1 MPNPKRGAL
10 LSNYKLFE
18 TEEFIERIEEFSKV
32 EKSFLQRK
40 LKSYVYP
47 QLKLEPH
54 FGQNIKKLID
64 YVPPTWRYRIGK
76 FRIFYS
82 LDEKLKI
89 VSMLT
94 IDFRKDAYK

>member
-1 MPNPKRGAL
+1 MPNPKRGAS

-18 TEEFIERIEEFSKV
+18 TDEFIERIEEFSKV
-32 EKSFLQRK
+32 EKSFLQSK

-54 FGQNIKKLID
+54 FGLNIKRLID

-76 FRIFYS
+76 FRVFYS
-82 LDEKLKI
+82 IDEKLKI
-89 VSMLT
+89 VAILT

>member
-1 MPNPKRGAL
+1 MPNPKRGDS
-10 LSNYKLFE
+10 LSSYKLFE

-32 EKSFLQRK
+32 EKRFLEKK
-40 LKSYVYP
+40 LKSYAYP

-54 FGQNIKKLID
+54 FGLNIKKLID

-76 FRIFYS
+76 FRVFYS
-82 LDEKLKI
+82 IDEKLKI
-89 VSMLT
+89 VSILT

>member
-1 MPNPKRGAL
+1 MPKPKRGAS

-32 EKSFLQRK
+32 EKTFLQRK

-54 FGQNIKKLID
+54 FGLNVKKLFD
-64 YVPPTWRYRIGK
+64 NFPPTWRYRIGK
-76 FRIFYS
+76 FRVFYS
-82 LDEKLKI
+82 IDEKLKI
-89 VSMLT
+89 VSILT